1 MNSEYYEVG
10 NDAGPSYSFT
20 GKLLGHATTERENS
34 YRWTEIDI
42 YKTDGGNYIVSRL
55 GKSLIYHTGDSECTN
70 MGIPIKG
77 GRIREDAEPCE
88 RCDPAVP
95 EDDDFDPE
103 ATFLAEKTMSSSEVV
118 ADPRRVADALSTWD
132 KYKKMR
138 RLSSVASEALHKAAA
153 ADPDLLNN
161 ILTTVHVP

>member
-1 MNSEYYEVG
+1 MKSEYFTLEQ
-10 NDAGPSYSFT
+10 DAGPTYSFN
-20 GKLLGHATTERENS
+20 GRLLGHATTERENS

-42 YKTDGGNYIVSRL
+42 YRTDGGNYIISRL
-55 GKSLIYHTGDSECTN
+55 GKSLVYHAGDSECTS

-77 GRIREDAEPCE
+77 ERIREEAEPCE
-88 RCDPAVP
+88 RCDPKIP

-103 ATFLAEKTMSSSEVV
+103 ELFIAEKTMSSAEVV
-118 ADPRRVADALSTWD
+118 EDATKVADSLSTWD
-132 KYKKMR
+132 KGRQMR

-153 ADPDLLNN
+153 TDPELLNN